1 MSAGG
6 DEPRYTD
13 RDQAQQAALAVLL
26 DAYPAQLSI
35 DALVRELTDR
45 PDEFAPRD
53 AIDNAVRDLVGAG
66 LLHRHGSFVFGTR
79 AAVRFDELQT

>member
-35 DALVRELTDR
+35 DELVRELTDR

-66 LLHRHGSFVFGTR
+66 LLHRHGSFVFATR